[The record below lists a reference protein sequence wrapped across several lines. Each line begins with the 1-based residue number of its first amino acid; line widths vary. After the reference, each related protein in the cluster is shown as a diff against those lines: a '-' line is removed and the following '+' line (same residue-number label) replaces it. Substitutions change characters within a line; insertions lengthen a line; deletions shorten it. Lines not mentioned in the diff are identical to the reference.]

1 VDGLRARKKE
11 RTRQA
16 LSDAATAMFAERGF
30 DAVTLAEIAAAA
42 DVAVGTVFNYFRTKE
57 ELFFDRA
64 DALTDD
70 LLHTVC
76 GRPPGT
82 GVVAAFRTWHQRE
95 LALLLDPRGAEATL
109 RYFRTVAASPALQD
123 AERRLFQRLEW
134 ALTEA
139 LREGPADPAPQFLA
153 AVLLALHRSVVDV
166 VRGHNLEGQAP
177 AETRARA
184 FDASAMAFELLSDAA
199 HAWGGS

>member
-11 RTRQA
+11 RTRRA

-42 DVAVGTVFNYFRTKE
+42 DVSIGTVFNYFRTKE

-70 LLHTVC
+70 LLRTVC

-82 GVVAAFRTWHQRE
+82 GVVAAFRSWHQRE
-95 LALLLDPRGAEATL
+95 LALLLDPRGAGATL
-109 RYFRTVAASPALQD
+109 RYFRTVAASPALQA
-123 AERRLFQRLEW
+123 AERRLFQRLER

-139 LREGPADPAPQFLA
+139 LREGPADSAPQFLA
-153 AVLLALHRSVVDV
+153 AVLLALHRSVIDV
-166 VRGHNLEGQAP
+166 IRGHNLEEHPP
-177 AETRARA
+177 AETRAGA
-184 FDASAMAFELLSDAA
+184 LDASATAFELLSDAA